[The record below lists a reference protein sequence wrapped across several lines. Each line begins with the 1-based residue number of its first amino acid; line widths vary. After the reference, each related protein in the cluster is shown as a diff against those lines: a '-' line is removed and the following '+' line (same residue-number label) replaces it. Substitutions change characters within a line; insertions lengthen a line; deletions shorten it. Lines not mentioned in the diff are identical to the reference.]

1 MTPDRIKIS
10 VSHMIYIDREPSWV
24 KYEMASDVDANET
37 NEQAT
42 QRISAQVNQ
51 YVIDVITETVAKIE
65 EVNTKIKENS
75 NG

>member
-1 MTPDRIKIS
+1 
-10 VSHMIYIDREPSWV
+10 MIYIDREPSWV